1 MFFHSFSDSLHVS
14 IALCFS
20 HDFHCVVQNFPGMF
34 LIVPCRCVCFFLT
47 CLMFTVYM
55 YLLFFNIVAFIS
67 ALCAVVNAHGKVGSF
82 QLSKQ
87 ERQQEQ
93 QTTLLHITNNTINNS
108 KPTATTIVKAQR
120 KHKSISIL
128 EGSGR
133 AWRLSPAQSRKP
145 KVNKSQKA
153 NKADTKSY
161 KNWKKRTKTTEKY
174 RKNTPTA
181 ELQYHVAG
189 IFGKSQHKAAPQ
201 KHSKILWV
209 T

>member
-1 MFFHSFSDSLHVS
+1 MFFQSFSDSLHVS

-93 QTTLLHITNNTINNS
+93 QTTLLHITNNTTNNS

-161 KNWKKRTKTTEKY
+161 KNWKNAQKQQKNIEKIHPQPSFSTMLQAYLGSHNTKRPP
-174 RKNTPTA
+174 KNT
-181 ELQYHVAG
+181 Q
-189 IFGKSQHKAAPQ
+189 KSYG
-201 KHSKILWV
+201 
-209 T
+209 